1 MGDFFKK
8 SFLITYAS
16 IFSVSKGF
24 SKEAISAL
32 LNEGLSHFSSS
43 SRVSMA
49 GIRCLVL
56 SM

>member
-1 MGDFFKK
+1 MPFVLLSDHWEISLKK

-32 LNEGLSHFSSS
+32 LNEWIEPFSLPPL
-43 SRVSMA
+43 
-49 GIRCLVL
+49 G
-56 SM
+56 